1 MQNNEITTIDEYTA
15 GFPPATQLIL
25 EQLRA
30 TIKNLVPYV
39 QESISYRIPAFKYHG
54 VLVYFAAYK
63 NHIGFYPTSSGID
76 AFKEELSGYKGGRG
90 TVQFPINKPIPFD
103 LIEKIVTFRVNENRA
118 KAEYKQK

>member
-1 MQNNEITTIDEYTA
+1 MQNNEITTIDEYIA
-15 GFPPATQLIL
+15 GFPAATQLIL

-30 TIKNLVPYV
+30 TIKNLVPDV

-76 AFKEELSGYKGGRG
+76 AFKEELSEYKGGRG

-103 LIEKIVTFRVNENRA
+103 LIEKIVAFRVNENRA
-118 KAEYKQK
+118 KAEKNNE